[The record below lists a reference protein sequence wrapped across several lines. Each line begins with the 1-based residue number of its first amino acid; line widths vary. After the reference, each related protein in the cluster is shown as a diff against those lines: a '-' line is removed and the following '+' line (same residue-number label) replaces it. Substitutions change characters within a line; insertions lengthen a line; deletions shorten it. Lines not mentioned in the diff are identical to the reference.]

1 MDIFQQ
7 IDAEKQAIQEK
18 QWGQFVS
25 ARPLYA
31 KVFGT
36 PDGRQL
42 LAQMLEDSYFFST
55 TFTGSSLTYFRE
67 GERNKIL
74 KIAAH
79 IPGLVG
85 EVIADWCKIKEEQI
99 RQREREEEEKA
110 RAWKMKHERQG

>member
-7 IDAEKQAIQEK
+7 LEAEKQAIQEK
-18 QWGQFVS
+18 QWKEFQSV
-25 ARPLYA
+25 RPLYS

-85 EVIADWCKIKEEQI
+85 EVIAQWCKTKEDQI
-99 RQREREEEEKA
+99 RQREREEEEKL
-110 RAWKMKHERQG
+110 RAWNEQHNKTR